1 MKKPILLSVL
11 ALVCLFLPAQEPSVQ
26 PAAQPSGQ
34 ASDASL
40 DPRKSVRKNMIL
52 KEWNLDVRTNKT
64 VLDHVTTYNEL
75 GRKIEEIEYNS
86 LGQLWRKRFEHNAMG
101 KVGKEYIYDHRN
113 VLVNYK
119 VFEYNELGIKTKAT
133 TYYPNG
139 KVKTIKTYE
148 YSVREDSQDK
158 SVKKK

>member
-1 MKKPILLSVL
+1 MKKILFATLVAL
-11 ALVCLFLPAQEPSVQ
+11 ALPVFSVQ
-26 PAAQPSGQ
+26 AQQ
-34 ASDASL
+34 ASDQSAAQAPSV
-40 DPRKSVRKNMIL
+40 DPQKKARMNMVL